1 MTEKES
7 SDKTLPLS
15 ELLYYQKPTL
25 GPVRSRTAQKQPLQ
39 VTFPSGAYGIAIPS
53 NVIAASEDAV
63 PNDSVVIA
71 SESENDEWDIRE
83 RRWITAALLCV
94 ALVNL
99 IITSLMFQNAH
110 LTNPSNVVESDDAN
124 SLPFPF
130 EVVPTTRRPIE
141 NMFFAF
147 LILSII
153 GGSVS
158 AVFENVLGLSAYGL
172 TVVIMY
178 FCGTAAMPNFVFSF
192 RSVFDIWM
200 LYLALVLRSK
210 LIFNLLPLRIRHI
223 YC

>member
-1 MTEKES
+1 MAEKES
-7 SDKTLPLS
+7 SDNKRLPLS
-15 ELLYYQKPTL
+15 ELLYYQKPNL
-25 GPVRSRTAQKQPLQ
+25 GPVRRGTQKQPLQ

-53 NVIAASEDAV
+53 NVIASSEDSV

-99 IITSLMFQNAH
+99 IITSLMFQDAH
-110 LTNPSNVVESDDAN
+110 MVNPSNVVESDDAN
-124 SLPFPF
+124 PLPLPF
-130 EVVPTTRRPIE
+130 EVVPETRRYIE
-141 NMFFAF
+141 NVFFAF

-158 AVFENVLGLSAYGL
+158 AVMENVLGLSAYGL
-172 TVVIMY
+172 SVVIMY
-178 FCGTAAMPNFVFSF
+178 FCGTSAMPNFVFSF
-192 RSVFDIWM
+192 RSIFDIWM

-210 LIFNLLPLRIRHI
+210 LIFNLLPLRIRHA